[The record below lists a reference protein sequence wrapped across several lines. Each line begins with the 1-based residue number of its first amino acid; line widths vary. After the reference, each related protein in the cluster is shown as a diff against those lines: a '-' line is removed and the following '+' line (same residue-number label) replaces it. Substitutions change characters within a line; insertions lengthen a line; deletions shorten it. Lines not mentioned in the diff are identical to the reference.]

1 MIWAVIDTTI
11 WVSGFGWGGAPG
23 EVVDRFVRGE
33 FLAVTSPALLEE
45 LSEVLRREKFADVF
59 PDPDRLMALVQTST
73 ALVSPETKLAVF
85 ADEADNRLLEAAA
98 EADADFVVT
107 GDKAVLDFGALDQT
121 RMTTPRRFVEILDE
135 GLDGR

>member
-107 GDKAVLDFGALDQT
+107 GDKAVLDFGRFEQT
-121 RMTTPRRFVEILDE
+121 RMITPRRFVEILDE